1 MLGAAVIM
9 IHHTNR
15 NGEARG
21 SSDFK
26 PASDQAFLV
35 GNQGW
40 QWGATIGSD
49 YAPVRSMA
57 FPIGLSAVKMAA
69 RCDASRLR
77 VNPVRPSPSACANY

>member
-1 MLGAAVIM
+1 MVGAAVIM

-40 QWGATIGSD
+40 QWG
-49 YAPVRSMA
+49 
-57 FPIGLSAVKMAA
+57 
-69 RCDASRLR
+69 RLLDLITLR
-77 VNPVRPSPSACANY
+77 